1 MLNHE
6 ERLKSFLDSINR
18 ETQEKYNKI
27 LGEIEE
33 QSKKELDEATKI
45 AERQAQDFFNKSV
58 AKSKVESNNKIAGKM
73 METRAELSKLR
84 EKITADIFSEAKD
97 RLNAFTESSDYEAFV
112 AKSAASVLAL
122 LGEGAQVYV
131 KDADLKFKKVIL
143 KVFNNNCTVS
153 ADSDIEIGGL
163 KAKKADGTLIAD
175 DTLDSRLKQQYEWFL
190 SNCNLSV
197 DFQ

>member
-58 AKSKVESNNKIAGKM
+58 AKSKIESNNKIAGKM

-84 EKITADIFSEAKD
+84 EK
-97 RLNAFTESSDYEAFV
+97 
-112 AKSAASVLAL
+112 
-122 LGEGAQVYV
+122 
-131 KDADLKFKKVIL
+131 
-143 KVFNNNCTVS
+143 
-153 ADSDIEIGGL
+153 
-163 KAKKADGTLIAD
+163 
-175 DTLDSRLKQQYEWFL
+175 
-190 SNCNLSV
+190 
-197 DFQ
+197 

>member
-58 AKSKVESNNKIAGKM
+58 AKSKIESNNKIAGEM
-73 METRAELSKLR
+73 MKTKTELSKLR
-84 EKITADIFSEAKD
+84 EKITAEIFSEAKD
-97 RLNAFTESSDYEAFV
+97 KLYAFTESSDYESFV
-112 AKSAASVLAL
+112 VKSAASVLSL
-122 LGEGAQVYV
+122 LGEDAQVYV
-131 KDADLKFKKVIL
+131 KDADLKFEKVIS

-153 ADSDIEIGGL
+153 ADSDIKIGGL